1 VKNLFMAVVLAVSCV
16 IGISQAHAEDV
27 VVKNGSKVAF
37 DYSLSVDGKVID
49 QSAGKAPLEYTHGEG
64 KLLPGLAK
72 GIEGMKVGEEKTI
85 ELKPEDAYGQSN
97 PLAFQEVPA
106 SSLPAELKPQVG
118 MILEAN
124 DKNGQAFP
132 VRVAE
137 IKGDKIVMDFN
148 HPLAGK
154 TLTFK
159 VKVASIK

>member
-1 VKNLFMAVVLAVSCV
+1 MAVVVAMVWAAGVS
-16 IGISQAHAEDV
+16 GGYAADA
-27 VVKNGSKVAF
+27 VVKDGSKVAF
-37 DYSLSVDGKVID
+37 DYTLTVDGKVID

-85 ELKPEDAYGQSN
+85 ELKPADAYGQSN
-97 PLAFQEVPA
+97 PLAFQEIPA
-106 SSLPAELKPQVG
+106 SSLPAEIKPQVG

-124 DKNGQAFP
+124 DKNGRSFP
-132 VRVAE
+132 ARIAE

-154 TLTFK
+154 TLVFK
-159 VKVASIK
+159 VKVTSIK